1 MWKTWKRWWRYVA
14 VMLRVRQDEIADP
27 KVQLVQAMEDA
38 RLAHRRATEQAAAV
52 VANQRVAQ
60 KRLEKLSAES
70 QKLQVTADQALL
82 LAEQQRQSGDP
93 ERAEGY
99 EQHAEAIVV
108 RVMELDQELGNQRQ
122 IVQQAGV
129 TADQAKAKVAE
140 SDARLREKLRDSER
154 LLNDLDRAKMYEAL
168 NEANRRLD
176 DTLADDGPTYAGV
189 ERKID
194 KRLES
199 AIAAGEIADAHVPSA
214 DQVARDVNQAVKSV
228 QAQAFLD
235 DRRAMLGLAAA
246 TPPVP
251 LKAVG
256 SSDDETVVD
265 VPPPPRRRSGS

>member
-129 TADQAKAKVAE
+129 TAEHAKAKVAE

-199 AIAAGEIADAHVPSA
+199 AIAAGEIADSHVPSA